1 MKQTFHLFSDFFS
14 RRDNSLRRLDVRV
27 KMAISAMLFCVVL
40 GSTQVYLP
48 LLLWCIAWIGLAL
61 LRIPLRIIFSR
72 FLPSL
77 LVAMVLLVFQALVT
91 GHTPFYNGMIG
102 SWTFTFKEEGVSL
115 GLLQASRILGAVGVL
130 LLLSSVTPAHELFLG
145 LRWCRFPK
153 VWVEIALMMYRY
165 LFVCLEE
172 ASELLDAQRIRLGY
186 GSSRTA
192 ILSAGSLVGAVMV
205 RSIEQSER
213 THDAMVARGYSGEY
227 PFGQLPAMKK
237 GDLFVFVVAVVL
249 TVSLYL
255 CAEKGRLLW

>member
-1 MKQTFHLFSDFFS
+1 MKQAFHLFSDYFS

-27 KMAISAMLFCVVL
+27 KMAISAMLFCAVL

-72 FLPSL
+72 FLPPL
-77 LVAMVLLVFQALVT
+77 LVALVLLVFQALVT

-102 SWTFTFKEEGVSL
+102 SWTFTFKEEGFTL
-115 GLLQASRILGAVGVL
+115 GLLQGSRILGAVGVL
-130 LLLSSVTPAHELFLG
+130 LLLSSVTPAHEFFLG

-165 LFVCLEE
+165 LFVFLEE
-172 ASELLDAQRIRLGY
+172 ASELLDAQRLRLGY
-186 GSSRTA
+186 GSPRTA

-205 RSIEQSER
+205 RSIEQSTR
-213 THDAMVARGYSGEY
+213 THEAMLARGYTGDY
-227 PFGQLPAMKK
+227 PFGRLNGMKK
-237 GDLFVFVVAVVL
+237 RDLLIFVVAVILV
-249 TVSLYL
+249 VSLYL
-255 CAEKGRLLW
+255 CVEKGLLLW